1 MAASADDPFAPPA
14 PDPDVSVGTVV
25 GGTVVAVA
33 LALTPLLE
41 VAQLLD
47 VVGLFVPA
55 PSATPLT
62 PAAEAA
68 LVEGTAAPRQDGA
81 GQVACTRCDAR
92 VPYASMSLSDRGY
105 FCAPCVRALT
115 GG

>member
-1 MAASADDPFAPPA
+1 MAASVHDPFAPPA

-25 GGTVVAVA
+25 GGTIVAVA

-55 PSATPLT
+55 PTATPLT
-62 PAAEAA
+62 PEAEAV
-68 LVEGTAAPRQDGA
+68 LVAGTAAPRRDQA
-81 GQVACTRCDAR
+81 GQVVCTRCDAL
-92 VPYASMSLSDRGY
+92 VPYASMALSERGY
-105 FCAPCVRALT
+105 FCGPCARALT
-115 GG
+115 RG

>member
-1 MAASADDPFAPPA
+1 M
-14 PDPDVSVGTVV
+14 GTVV
-25 GGTVVAVA
+25 GGTVAVVA

-41 VAQLLD
+41 VAQLMD

-62 PAAEAA
+62 PEAEAA
-68 LVEGTAAPRQDGA
+68 LVAGTAAPRRNGA

-92 VPYASMSLSDRGY
+92 VPYASMALTESGY
-105 FCAPCVRALT
+105 FCAACVRALT
-115 GG
+115 GD